1 MAGASDVQI
10 SHPTHP
16 TFGEQLTPLLGAA
29 YRVAA
34 NLVGDRTEAEDIV
47 QEASLMAF
55 RAFATFEPGT
65 NFRAWFFRIVTNCCY
80 GRHRQRQRRPQTVD
94 FDDVPDLYLYTMT
107 QHAGMY
113 ADTADP
119 AGAVLGKM
127 SVDQIMAAIDAL
139 PDEFRAVAVLYFVED
154 LTYEEIAGA
163 LDCPV
168 GTVRSRLHR
177 GRKLLQKALW
187 QIAGERA

>member
-1 MAGASDVQI
+1 
-10 SHPTHP
+10 
-16 TFGEQLTPLLGAA
+16 
-29 YRVAA
+29 
-34 NLVGDRTEAEDIV
+34 
-47 QEASLMAF
+47 
-55 RAFATFEPGT
+55 
-65 NFRAWFFRIVTNCCY
+65 
-80 GRHRQRQRRPQTVD
+80 
-94 FDDVPDLYLYTMT
+94 
-107 QHAGMY
+107 MY

-139 PDEFRAVAVLYFVED
+139 PDEVRAVAVLYFVED